1 MENGSFSLALV
12 SFPLGA
18 QTGVENGCLRSGCGR
33 ELGHHVNFS
42 GASSDFA
49 MIGSLPPP
57 REFRACPTHK
67 DFVEFG
73 ISDFNHLSQRQD
85 REESIRRYEAH
96 QTSLP
101 LTYGISVKRWSQ
113 ENPQHSQPRH
123 LSSDSKTNYQIQ
135 KCRQRSLLSAPPLR
149 TWLPAST
156 PSTCTREYVASIT
169 QTNYRTAEKRRE
181 RRERTQRR

>member
-1 MENGSFSLALV
+1 
-12 SFPLGA
+12 
-18 QTGVENGCLRSGCGR
+18 
-33 ELGHHVNFS
+33 VNFS
-42 GASSDFA
+42 GARSDFA

-96 QTSLP
+96 HTSLP
-101 LTYGISVKRWSQ
+101 LHTESLSNAGRKRIL
-113 ENPQHSQPRH
+113 NTR
-123 LSSDSKTNYQIQ
+123 NYATSRPTRKLIIKPIQ

-156 PSTCTREYVASIT
+156 PSTCTREYVVSIT
-169 QTNYRTAEKRRE
+169 QNELSNCEKE
-181 RRERTQRR
+181 RGGTEGKKEKQRR